1 MGFEQGRP
9 YRWEPL
15 LGAYDAANRDYR
27 GALGALVVN
36 VEAPFRGSVWAV
48 FTPAEA
54 SFYQQPVVTNCLR
67 QTLSRMKRGVFLS
80 EGGSEFFTVFAG
92 QQFKAGARVVNFGR
106 EAVSNLHVSV
116 KFLDAKGVPRREVL
130 DRVVALAPGE
140 AKAIEQAGLSRNA
153 RRGGRLGESDSGRGN
168 D

>member
-106 EAVSNLHVSV
+106 EAVSNLQVSV

-130 DRVVALAPGE
+130 DRVDRACARRGE
-140 AKAIEQAGLSRNA
+140 GRRAGWPFQEC
-153 RRGGRLGESDSGRGN
+153 RRGGRLGEPDPGRDN